1 MLIII
6 NQHHITERLILAR
19 YITFIYNNCCSASY
33 FFIFHQEAVTGTTSC
48 LIILMVD
55 ITPDG

>member
-1 MLIII
+1 M
-6 NQHHITERLILAR
+6 TDSLILAR
-19 YITFIYNNCCSASY
+19 YITFIYNICCSASY